1 LKKFF
6 LSDYRHLSIIAVLNF
21 LVIYSSTFISGYGY
35 FIDEFYY
42 IACANSPA
50 FGYVDHPPLAPLL
63 LMVHKFIFGESL
75 FAIRFIAA
83 LASSITIFLSGI
95 ITRQLGG
102 NRTSQA
108 IAAFCILVSPLF
120 ATLGSF
126 YSMNVFEPLLCVIA
140 FYYLIRM
147 VNEENKKLWI
157 YLGVIFGLLLMN
169 KHTAGLFIVF
179 TIISILLTKNRKLLF
194 SKYFFYCVLITL
206 IIFLPNLIWQIK
218 NNFPSLE
225 FYINN
230 VTRKNIPM
238 RAMEYLIFNI
248 MAYNPFMF
256 IISIAGAI
264 YLLFNEKVKKYK
276 LLGILFFLTFLFFF
290 ITKNARVDRSA
301 YAYIGVIPAGAIFT
315 EYLIV
320 KIKQK
325 WIYPVVAFLMFSYFV
340 FFIPLLMPF
349 LSYENSAK
357 LTNLLGF
364 NTEIEKGKKPLIPQM
379 IADRIGWQEKV
390 DMVGKVYLSFPED
403 ERNRIII
410 VAGNYGNAG
419 SLELLGKKYG
429 IKNVVCGHNNY
440 FLWSKERLY
449 GDIVLRLIN
458 KKYYADLKESYEI
471 VDSTDVFF
479 DNEYC
484 SPHERE
490 LTVFICKNPK
500 VPETELLE
508 GRRFYY

>member
-1 LKKFF
+1 MKKFF
-6 LSDYRHLSIIAVLNF
+6 LSENRHLSIIAVLNF
-21 LVIYSSTFISGYGY
+21 LVIYSSTFIAGYGY

-42 IACANSPA
+42 IACANNPA
-50 FGYVDHPPLAPLL
+50 FGYVDHPPLAPLF
-63 LMVHKFIFGESL
+63 LMVYKFIFGESL

-83 LASSITIFLSGI
+83 LASSVTVFFTGI
-95 ITRQLGG
+95 ITKQLGG
-102 NRTSQA
+102 SRTSQT
-108 IAAFCILVSPLF
+108 IAAFCILASPLF

-126 YSMNVFEPLLCVIA
+126 YSMNVFEPLLCVIG
-140 FYYLIRM
+140 FYYLIRLI
-147 VNEENKKLWI
+147 NEENQILWI
-157 YLGVIFGLLLMN
+157 YLSIIFGLLLMN

-179 TIISILLTKNRKLLF
+179 TVISILLTKDRKLLF
-194 SKYFFYCVLITL
+194 SKYFYYCVLITL
-206 IIFLPNLIWQIK
+206 IIFLPNLFWQIK

-225 FYINN
+225 FYMNN
-230 VTRKNIPM
+230 VIRKNVPM
-238 RAMEYLIFNI
+238 PAMEYLIFNI
-248 MAYNPFMF
+248 MAYNPFVF
-256 IISIAGAI
+256 LISITGTI
-264 YLLFNEKVKKYK
+264 FLLFNEKVKLYK
-276 LLGILFFLTFLFFF
+276 MFGILFLITFLFFF
-290 ITKNARVDRSA
+290 LTKNGRVDRSA
-301 YAYIGVIPAGAIFT
+301 FAYIGVIPAGAIFI
-315 EYLIV
+315 EYLII

-325 WIYPVVAFLMFSYFV
+325 WIYPVAAFLIFAYFV
-340 FFIPLLMPF
+340 FFIPLLMPY
-349 LSYENSAK
+349 LNYENSAK

-390 DMVGKVYLSFPED
+390 DIVGKVYLTFPEA

-410 VAGNYGNAG
+410 VASNYGNAG

-440 FLWSKERLY
+440 YLWSKERLS

-458 KKYYADLKESYEI
+458 KKYYAELKESYEI
-471 VDSTDVFF
+471 VDSTDVLF

-484 SPHERE
+484 SPHERN

-500 VPETELLE
+500 IPETELLE